1 MLEGNLEDS
10 PQAKPRPNRAV
21 RLAVLV
27 TAVTAVLGAGG
38 ASVAYAV
45 SDGDQPIETG
55 FVVSSTTATD
65 RECEEWKSR
74 TPGPTPSQT
83 PSDSPSDSPSETPPQ
98 TPPQTPSDSAADAQV
113 QL

>member
-10 PQAKPRPNRAV
+10 PQAKPRPNRAI

-65 RECEEWKSR
+65 PECEDWKSR
-74 TPGPTPSQT
+74 TPGPTPS
-83 PSDSPSDSPSETPPQ
+83 DSPSE
-98 TPPQTPSDSAADAQV
+98 TPSDSAADAQV